1 MGEPLLSIRDLKV
14 EFSTRRGRVTAL
26 DGISLDLMPGETLG
40 IVGESGCGKSIT
52 ALATM
57 GLIPDPPGRIAG
69 GKIMFDGEDITRA
82 DSKRLRSLRG
92 ADISMIFQEPMTSL
106 NPVFTAGDQIAEA
119 IMLHQ
124 SASRAEADQMAVE
137 LLRTVGIPEPERRA
151 AAYPH
156 ELSGGMRQRVMIAM
170 AISCRPRVLIADEPT
185 TALDV
190 TVQAQIFDLMR
201 EIQEKFG
208 VAIMLI
214 THDMGAIA
222 EMADQV
228 AVMYAGRVVEKGSAE
243 SILDN
248 PRHPYTRGLIG
259 CIPVLGKDA
268 RRTGACRRSPKSPAS
283 CRRCIFL
290 AAAAP
295 SPTAAP
301 AHSTAAVRKA
311 RCWKAAP
318 IRSPV
323 SRRKWRRRDRASPA
337 RRARTFGA
345 LPDVAQLAVRRAAF
359 PARGARRVVLR
370 AAGAHAGAGRRER
383 FRQDDGGNGGDPAG
397 AGACRRGAVRRRRTC
412 CSSMPRRCGSG
423 GAICR

>member
-1 MGEPLLSIRDLKV
+1 MTEPLLSIRDLKV
-14 EFSTRRGRVTAL
+14 EFSTRNGRVTAL
-26 DGISLDLMPGETLG
+26 DGIDLDLMPGETLG

-69 GKIMFDGEDITRA
+69 GRILFDGEDITHA
-82 DSKRLRSLRG
+82 DARRLRSLRG

-124 SASRAEADQMAVE
+124 QLGRAEANRKAVE

-151 AAYPH
+151 RSFPH

-201 EIQEKFG
+201 DIQKEFG

-222 EMADQV
+222 EMADRV
-228 AVMYAGRVVEKGSAE
+228 AVMYAGRIVEKGSADA
-243 SILDN
+243 ILDN
-248 PRHPYTRGLIG
+248 PLHPYTRGLID
-259 CIPVLGKDA
+259 CIPVLGK
-268 RRTGACRRSPKSPAS
+268 
-283 CRRCIFL
+283 
-290 AAAAP
+290 
-295 SPTAAP
+295 
-301 AHSTAAVRKA
+301 
-311 RCWKAAP
+311 
-318 IRSPV
+318 
-323 SRRKWRRRDRASPA
+323 
-337 RRARTFGA
+337 
-345 LPDVAQLAVRRAAF
+345 
-359 PARGARRVVLR
+359 
-370 AAGAHAGAGRRER
+370 AAGEQGRMPPLAEIPGVVPPLHLLGQGCAFADRCPLAFDRCRIETPIL
-383 FRQDDGGNGGDPAG
+383 DGRSHGV
-397 AGACRRGAVRRRRTC
+397 ACFATEMEAV
-412 CSSMPRRCGSG
+412 
-423 GAICR
+423 